1 MHNPAVIV
9 LDFETTGMSP
19 AYGDRPIEVGAV
31 RIEHDRIVD
40 RFQELMNPGFTIS
53 WFIESLTGISNELVA
68 ASPPCEEV
76 MTRFAKW
83 IDDTPLVAHNAGFD
97 RKFLDAELALVGR
110 ERTNP
115 MACTVLAARRLYPES
130 PNHKLATLVSH
141 LGHFHRRHLPP
152 RPGRCRNDRP
162 SVDRHDRPA
171 PQPLQPQRDSLCPD
185 AGSDPDRPEEGG
197 SLSPGLY
204 RTAIRAPVPNGGG
217 MEPVKEASLPTIRKQ
232 IIELLTADTLWR
244 ARTFPGTASER
255 KGDLRPPQTHRA
267 QPQGRG

>member
-115 MACTVLAARRLYPES
+115 MVCTVLAARRLYPES

-141 LGHFHRRHLPP
+141 LGIFTDGTFHRALADAEMTGHLWIAMTDLLRSRYNLSEIPFALMQDLT
-152 RPGRCRNDRP
+152 RIGRRK
-162 SVDRHDRPA
+162 VDRF
-171 PQPLQPQRDSLCPD
+171 LQGYTELQS
-185 AGSDPDRPEEGG
+185 GHQ
-197 SLSPGLY
+197 SP
-204 RTAIRAPVPNGGG
+204 T
-217 MEPVKEASLPTIRKQ
+217 EAAWS
-232 IIELLTADTLWR
+232 
-244 ARTFPGTASER
+244 G
-255 KGDLRPPQTHRA
+255 
-267 QPQGRG
+267 